1 MDNHRNYEIRSV
13 FISYSHDNEDHKQ
26 WVLNLCND
34 LVSEGIEVIFDEW
47 NPIGK
52 NVQAFMES
60 CTEHDRVIIICTP
73 GYVMKANNG
82 KGGVAYEKAII
93 TQEIIKD
100 TNYDKCIPIVRE
112 SSPSLDMNPKFIG
125 HARYIDMRNDS
136 GYKIEL
142 ERLVKT
148 ILGIDVEENQER
160 GELVI
165 KGNILRKILDSKK
178 DSIINSH
185 DDKTVELLDKVWQ
198 ELGNVRAYGHLD
210 FSYLSR
216 DTEESDIEELKFIV
230 DQLELME
237 FVSVIRNRTLGS
249 RYGYP
254 FQINRIDAIFEKD
267 IRFINIIKEQLKPV
281 LQDLP
286 CGESMK
292 VENILDYLNDI
303 DKEQARNL
311 ILFALKDFKLSGSI
325 ELYID
330 QYLGFS
336 PGDLKNS
343 MIQKM

>member
-47 NPIGK
+47 DPIGK
-52 NVQAFMES
+52 NVQTFMES

-73 GYVMKANNG
+73 KYVMKSNNG
-82 KGGVAYEKAII
+82 KGGVGYEKAII

-112 SSPSLDMNPKFIG
+112 SSPSLDMIPKFIG
-125 HARYIDMRNDS
+125 HAKYIDMRNDS

-160 GELVI
+160 RELVI

-178 DSIINSH
+178 DSIINSN

-237 FVSVIRNRTLGS
+237 FISVIRAKTLGS

-254 FQINRIDAIFEKD
+254 IQIRRIDAIFEKD
-267 IRFINIIKEQLKPV
+267 IRFINIIKEQLKPI

-286 CGESMK
+286 RGESMK
-292 VENILDYLNDI
+292 AEKILDYLNDI
-303 DKEQARNL
+303 DKEKARNL

-330 QYLGFS
+330 QYLGS
-336 PGDLKNS
+336 PPGDLKNS